1 MIKDDENKELNV
13 LKREVWVAK
22 VIPALIFFALWLD
35 GWFFPLILLPIIY
48 VLFVEKKSLGWLG
61 FSRHE
66 IRFSLGIGVIIA
78 LVLSG
83 MYYPIFLHYLHI
95 WKMEIVTI
103 YSIFLDVIWY
113 PIYEEFTYRSFL
125 FSHFAKLD
133 KSCLSSR
140 NLMVNIFQSLF
151 FMSIHKHHLSVPLV
165 LLPVFFLGLMNGLLF
180 LKTRNIYGCIASH
193 SALNGFALL
202 LRLLMPVAA

>member
-1 MIKDDENKELNV
+1 V

-22 VIPALIFFALWLD
+22 VIPAIILFSLWLD

-66 IRFSLGIGVIIA
+66 IWFSLVIGVLIA
-78 LVLSG
+78 LVLCG
-83 MYYPIFLHYLHI
+83 MYYPIFIYYLPMI
-95 WKMEIVTI
+95 KMEIITL
-103 YSIFLDVIWY
+103 YSIFLDVVWY
-113 PIYEEFTYRSFL
+113 PIYEEVAYRSFV

-133 KSCLSSR
+133 RSYLAVR
-140 NLMVNIFQSLF
+140 NVIVNVFQTF
-151 FMSIHKHHLSVPLV
+151 FFLSIHKHHFSTPLV
-165 LLPVFFLGLMNGLLF
+165 LLPVFFLGLVNGFLF
-180 LKTRNIYGCIASH
+180 LKTRNIYGCIVSH

-202 LRLLMPVAA
+202 LKYLSQVAL

>member
-1 MIKDDENKELNV
+1 M

-22 VIPALIFFALWLD
+22 VIPAIILFSLWLD
-35 GWFFPLILLPIIY
+35 GWFFPLILLPIVY

-66 IRFSLGIGVIIA
+66 IWFSLVIGVLIS
-78 LVLSG
+78 LVLCG
-83 MYYPIFLHYLHI
+83 MYYPIFIYYFPMI
-95 WKMEIVTI
+95 RMEIITL

-113 PIYEEFTYRSFL
+113 PTYEEVTYRSFAL
-125 FSHFAKLD
+125 SHFAKLD
-133 KSCLSSR
+133 RTYLYPR
-140 NLMVNIFQSLF
+140 NLIVNIFQSLLF
-151 FMSIHKHHLSVPLV
+151 LSIHKHHFSAPLV
-165 LLPVFFLGLMNGLLF
+165 LLPIFFAGFVNGFLF

-202 LRLLMPVAA
+202 LRHVAQTAI